1 MHSSCLF
8 LFLSG
13 SLLLALPQPSSLSPM
28 SAIGSVVTYS
38 FNFVPDSG
46 TQSSLQTFYA
56 MTDTDLSGQCL
67 FAVVSPSNLYVMN
80 DSGSGWLPAVL
91 LSSAQENSY
100 CRVSSGSIDA
110 TPGVSGGVTLIV
122 TVTYKAPPMTT
133 GNKRV

>member
-56 MTDTDLSGQCL
+56 MTDTDLSGKCL
-67 FAVVSPSNLYVMN
+67 FAVISASNFYVMN
-80 DSGSGWLPAVL
+80 DSGSG
-91 LSSAQENSY
+91 
-100 CRVSSGSIDA
+100 
-110 TPGVSGGVTLIV
+110 
-122 TVTYKAPPMTT
+122 
-133 GNKRV
+133 